1 MFLGAGILYGIA
13 LQHTLLQMFSFGRN
27 ITAQILLHHERAD
40 RHTESGT
47 ETGIFHIDRYRYLW
61 VMIGSKT
68 HKSRVVAA
76 VRILGRTSLATHLYV
91 RKIGHTTRT
100 ACDSHAHALGNLLIP
115 SAVDRR
121 VMPLEKLSRHYSVL
135 YLLYDMR
142 RYVMAAVG
150 YRGRQI
156 GYLQR
161 SGKYLTLT
169 DGDGYDS
176 GCALVK
182 IGRASCRERV

>member
-1 MFLGAGILYGIA
+1 
-13 LQHTLLQMFSFGRN
+13 
-27 ITAQILLHHERAD
+27 
-40 RHTESGT
+40 
-47 ETGIFHIDRYRYLW
+47 
-61 VMIGSKT
+61 MIGSKP

-76 VRILGRTSLATHLYV
+76 VRILGRTRLAAHLYV
-91 RKIGHTTRT
+91 GKIGHSTRT

-121 VMPLEKLSRHYSVL
+121 VMPLEKLGRHHSVL
-135 YLLYDMR
+135 YLLYDMG

-150 YRGRQI
+150 YRGRQV

-161 SGKYLTLT
+161 SGKYLALT

-176 GCALVK
+176 GRAPVTVAVTLVVKLHVGDKSAILTREVDAELIAVALRNHVMLPHVK
-182 IGRASCRERV
+182 RLGHSAILALLVNHVFQTPTEIGVT